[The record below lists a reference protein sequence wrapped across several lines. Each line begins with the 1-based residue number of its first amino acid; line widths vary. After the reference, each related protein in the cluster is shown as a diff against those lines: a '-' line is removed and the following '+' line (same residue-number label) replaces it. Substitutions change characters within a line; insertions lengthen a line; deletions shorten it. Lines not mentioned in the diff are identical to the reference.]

1 MGMHTTKVVVG
12 EGKFALE
19 AQLTVTPRGMA
30 VYACSPEFAHLGA
43 TAQAIPRPEPGR
55 TATVSILA
63 VPCHRDEIPAH
74 DIAAALATRF
84 DVPVVASTGFHVEN
98 ATADDLRRMLDTTK
112 ELIAALEEA
121 AARILRAGWDEGGA
135 GAEVVAVDAA
145 TGEALGPV
153 DRIDAHAGEGILHQA
168 FLTLLVEGRGE
179 DARLLLCRRSPLKR
193 LWGGV
198 LADSCA
204 GHPLPGEDV
213 AAATVHAASTK
224 SSALHASPISSST
237 SDTWCTARTTATA
250 AASANGARSTLP
262 MLSRASCISTKRRS
276 RNCAAWPRPSLK
288 ATCRVTPSSWPLA
301 PRGSQRPIHPYGPRY
316 VKKTV
321 PLPHP
326 NRHNIRRK
334 SRNRGKASN
343 VVTVF
348 VQRIA
353 SHPKIPLD
361 CIATTQ
367 RNVRRGVR

>member
-1 MGMHTTKVVVG
+1 MGMHATKVVVG

-84 DVPVVASTGFHVEN
+84 GVPVVASTGFHVEN

-153 DRIDAHAGEGILHQA
+153 DRIEAHTGEGILHQA
-168 FLTLLVEGRGE
+168 FLTLLVEGQGE

-213 AAATVHAASTK
+213 AAATARRINEELGITREPDQLKHLGHVVYREDHGDGRCECEWCEVYLAHVEPGE
-224 SSALHASPISSST
+224 LHINQEEISEV
-237 SDTWCTARTTATA
+237 
-250 AASANGARSTLP
+250 
-262 MLSRASCISTKRRS
+262 RRV
-276 RNCAAWPRPSLK
+276 APSELK
-288 ATCRVTPSSWPLA
+288 GYLQGHPEQLA
-301 PRGSQRPIHPYGPRY
+301 PWLREALE
-316 VKKTV
+316 V
-321 PLPHP
+321 PS
-326 NRHNIRRK
+326 IR
-334 SRNRGKASN
+334 A
-343 VVTVF
+343 
-348 VQRIA
+348 A
-353 SHPKIPLD
+353 L
-361 CIATTQ
+361 AM
-367 RNVRRGVR
+367 

>member
-1 MGMHTTKVVVG
+1 MGMHTIKIAVG

-84 DVPVVASTGFHVEN
+84 GVPVVASTGFHVEN

-153 DRIDAHAGEGILHQA
+153 DRIEAHTGEGIPHQA
-168 FLTLLVEGRGE
+168 FLTLLVEGQGE

-198 LADSCA
+198 LADGCA
-204 GHPLPGEDV
+204 GHPLPGKTSRPPRHV
-213 AAATVHAASTK
+213 ASTK
-224 SSALHASPISSST
+224 SLASRASPISSST

-250 AASANGARSTLP
+250 AASANGARCSQP
-262 MLSRASCISTKRRS
+262 MLSRASYASTKRRS
-276 RNCAAWPRPSLK
+276 RRCAAWCPPSSK
-288 ATCRVTPSSWPLA
+288 AICRVTPSSWPLA
-301 PRGSQRPIHPYGPRY
+301 PRGSGGPLHPHSPCY

-321 PLPHP
+321 PLPYP
-326 NRHNIRRK
+326 NRHNIR
-334 SRNRGKASN
+334 
-343 VVTVF
+343 
-348 VQRIA
+348 
-353 SHPKIPLD
+353 
-361 CIATTQ
+361 
-367 RNVRRGVR
+367 

>member
-1 MGMHTTKVVVG
+1 MGMHTTKVAVG

-19 AQLTVTPRGMA
+19 AQLTVTPRGMV

-84 DVPVVASTGFHVEN
+84 DVPVVASTGFHVEQ
-98 ATADDLRRMLDTTK
+98 ASGDDLQRVLDTTK

-145 TGEALGPV
+145 TGETLGPV
-153 DRIDAHAGEGILHQA
+153 DRIEAHTGEGVLHQA
-168 FLTLLVEGRGE
+168 FLTLLVEGQGE
-179 DARLLLCRRSPLKR
+179 DAHLLLCRRSPLKR

-213 AAATVHAASTK
+213 AAV
-224 SSALHASPISSST
+224 
-237 SDTWCTARTTATA
+237 A
-250 AASANGARSTLP
+250 AAAARRINEELGIAREP
-262 MLSRASCISTKRRS
+262 EQLEHLGHVVYREDHGDGRCECEWCKGYLQGH
-276 RNCAAWPRPSLK
+276 PEQ
-288 ATCRVTPSSWPLA
+288 LA
-301 PRGSQRPIHPYGPRY
+301 PWLREALE
-316 VKKTV
+316 V
-321 PLPHP
+321 PS
-326 NRHNIRRK
+326 IRT
-334 SRNRGKASN
+334 AL
-343 VVTVF
+343 
-348 VQRIA
+348 A
-353 SHPKIPLD
+353 M
-361 CIATTQ
+361 
-367 RNVRRGVR
+367 